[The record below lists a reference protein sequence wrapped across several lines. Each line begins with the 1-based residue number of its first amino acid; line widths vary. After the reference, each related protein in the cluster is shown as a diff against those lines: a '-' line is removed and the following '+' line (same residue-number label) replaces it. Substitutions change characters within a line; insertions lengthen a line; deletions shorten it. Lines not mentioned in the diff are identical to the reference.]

1 MPQDTH
7 KPPYFIHTMHF
18 TFNSFKGRFH
28 QQVERVHLGE
38 NAIIPLPSPATEQ
51 IWSRPRRIERV
62 QLVGE
67 TGP

>member
-1 MPQDTH
+1 MEG
-7 KPPYFIHTMHF
+7 YFG
-18 TFNSFKGRFH
+18 SLPFKGRFH

-38 NAIIPLPSPATEQ
+38 NAIIPLPPPATEQ

-67 TGP
+67 TGPKFIGS